1 MSELPTYK
9 AFALR
14 YATMAVR
21 TRRENFIFTDVHDAP
36 MPIDYFVW
44 AIQNADRTIVIDTGF
59 NKTDGERRGRTF
71 LRNPADLLKLV
82 GIEAG
87 AVRDVIVTHMHYDHI
102 GNIDLFPAATFHIQD
117 KEIAYATGRYMC
129 HQVLSQAF
137 DVEHVTG
144 MVRRV
149 YAGRVRFHE
158 GEAQIAPGVTV
169 HRVGGHSGG
178 LQVVRVHTE
187 RGWLVLASDAS
198 HFIENR
204 TQRSPFPIVL
214 HVGDMLEGHRICE
227 ELADGDDFIIPGHD
241 PLVLERWPRWLE
253 NQPDIVRIDL
263 APLS

>member
-14 YATMAVR
+14 YATMAAR

-149 YAGRVRFHE
+149 YAGRV
-158 GEAQIAPGVTV
+158 
-169 HRVGGHSGG
+169 
-178 LQVVRVHTE
+178 
-187 RGWLVLASDAS
+187 
-198 HFIENR
+198 
-204 TQRSPFPIVL
+204 
-214 HVGDMLEGHRICE
+214 
-227 ELADGDDFIIPGHD
+227 
-241 PLVLERWPRWLE
+241 
-253 NQPDIVRIDL
+253 
-263 APLS
+263 